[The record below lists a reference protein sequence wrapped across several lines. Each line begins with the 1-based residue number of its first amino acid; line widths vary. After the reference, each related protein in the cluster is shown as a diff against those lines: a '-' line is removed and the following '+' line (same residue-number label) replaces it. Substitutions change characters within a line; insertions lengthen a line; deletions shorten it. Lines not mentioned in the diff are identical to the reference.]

1 MRALKKAMSNYWA
14 VSLFCVIVGGALIYD
29 PAFFTRMMGLFVGGL
44 IALYGAISLLRYF
57 IRHKTDPENASG
69 LVTGVIFVTAGAF
82 IMVRPDF
89 IPKVIAVIIGIYMV
103 ISGLVNVQESLYV
116 KGRGDNNWLRAFI
129 PALATLLLG
138 ISLLIN
144 PLLLADAT
152 LRVLGICL
160 LIAGIM
166 NIGGSLFIGHSLFRR
181 SKEAER
187 RDKDDYD
194 EPEFIDIK

>member
-1 MRALKKAMSNYWA
+1 MKALKKAMSNYWA

-44 IALYGAISLLRYF
+44 IALYGAVSLLRYF

-69 LVTGVIFVTAGAF
+69 LVSGVILVTAGAF

-103 ISGLVNVQESLYV
+103 ISGLVNIQESMYA
-116 KGRGDNNWLRAFI
+116 KGMGDTNWPGAFI
-129 PALATLLLG
+129 PALVTALLG
-138 ISLLIN
+138 ITLLIN

-152 LRVLGICL
+152 LRVMGVCL
-160 LIAGIM
+160 LIAGLM
-166 NIGGSLFIGHSLFRR
+166 NIGGSISVGRSVFRR
-181 SKEAER
+181 SKEAEKR
-187 RDKDDYD
+187 AKNNYDKT
-194 EPEFIDIK
+194 EFIDIQ